1 MRYTKANVKTPVTIL
16 AASIAMALYLVP
28 VSVHA
33 QAATTVEDPQA
44 ADAKLTD
51 LDSVQVVGIRPSLQK
66 AAEVKKAASQVIDVI
81 TAEDVGKLPDDN
93 VAEALQRVPGVQITR
108 VFGEGQSVS
117 IRGLPQVRVE
127 VDGRTLLGWSA
138 RLSPPENEQLG
149 RSSGLD
155 TVPSGLFGRLEVRK
169 SPLASQVEGGLG
181 GSVNLVTPDP
191 LDYKSPVFLLRAK
204 ATHTEGAGGAEPAMS
219 GLLAGQFLDN
229 RFGMLLGFDYVNKT
243 TTTQAFERN
252 DFFATTTPLRD
263 LNGDGAN
270 DIGGDRLH
278 YEQFVTDRSRAG
290 VTFEAQFKAT
300 DRLTLKS
307 EFIYSELKTARKQ
320 DFLAWRYAGKPTT
333 NAVLQDNF
341 IVAGNSTGTLQQAG
355 LLRDEPTDSFIG
367 ALSASWSGERLMVD
381 ADLSYSEG
389 NLDQTIQQITL
400 DSINR
405 NIPGSFDYRA
415 GLVPSLDLGAFD
427 PANPANY
434 RASQVRANRLL
445 GTLDET
451 VAKIDFRYSADWGP
465 LTTISAGLRGRKLG
479 STTSATRSQLTP
491 TAAEIVPFLGTTD
504 AGLFLSDIGGRFP
517 RSFLTTL
524 IDKNWVIDR
533 VGGYP
538 LAPNASRDYDLEETS
553 TAGYLMAELEGE
565 IGTLPYRANVGVRV
579 VDTDM
584 EVDTF
589 LQTSATNLIP
599 VRDTNSYTNTLP
611 SANIVFYPSDDF
623 LVRVAVSKTMQQ
635 AGIRELAP
643 SIFVNQT
650 NRSATGGNAALE
662 PTIAKQADISLEY
675 YFSDDGLLALS
686 VFYKDVTD
694 LIAEQTVLQVFPGFE
709 DLGPIPYTRPDNI
722 GNAEVKG
729 FEIGYQTF
737 FDMLP
742 APFDG
747 FGLIANYTYS
757 DAVGGNGNPMV
768 GVSKNSF
775 NIIGLYEKERFS
787 ARLAYNQRDEA
798 AFSFT
803 QGRPNF
809 IDASSQV
816 DLQFGWKLNKRVSLQ
831 FIGANLIPGD
841 SATIEYSAIGPVAL
855 NSYALSETRY
865 SIGISAKF

>member
-1 MRYTKANVKTPVTIL
+1 MRTTKAVKKTPVTIL
-16 AASIAMALYLVP
+16 ALSIGLALQMNAL
-28 VSVHA
+28 SLSAQEAA
-33 QAATTVEDPQA
+33 QAAPLSTSEPTKL
-44 ADAKLTD
+44 DA
-51 LDSVQVVGIRPSLQK
+51 VQVVGIRPSLQK
-66 AAEVKKAASQVIDVI
+66 AAEVKKEASQVMDVI

-169 SPLASQVEGGLG
+169 SPIASQVEGGLG

-191 LDYKSPVFLLRAK
+191 LDYKSPVLLLRAK
-204 ATHTEGAGGAEPAMS
+204 ATYSEGSSDVEPAVS
-219 GLLAGQFLDN
+219 GLLAGQFMDN
-229 RFGMLLGFDYVNKT
+229 RFGMLLGFDYVNRI

-290 VTFEAQFKAT
+290 VTFEAEFKAT
-300 DRLTLKS
+300 DDLTLKS
-307 EFIYSELKTARKQ
+307 EFIYSKLKTAREQ
-320 DFLAWRYAGKPTT
+320 DFIAWRYAGKPTT

-367 ALSASWSGERLMVD
+367 AISGAWTGERLMVD

-400 DSINR
+400 DSLNR
-405 NIPGSFDYRA
+405 NIPGRFDYRA
-415 GLVPSLDLGAFD
+415 GVVPSLDLGSFD

-451 VAKIDFRYSADWGP
+451 VAKIDFRYSTDWGP
-465 LTTISAGLRGRKLG
+465 ITALSAGLRGRKLG
-479 STTSATRSQLTP
+479 STTTATRSQLTP

-504 AGLFLSDIGGRFP
+504 AGAFLSRINGSFP
-517 RSFLTTL
+517 RTFLTTL
-524 IDKNWVIDR
+524 IDKDWVIDR

-553 TAGYLMAELEGE
+553 SAGYLMAELEGA

-579 VDTDM
+579 VDTDL

-599 VRDTNSYTNTLP
+599 VRDTNSYRNTLP
-611 SANIVFYPSDDF
+611 SANIVFYPSKDF
-623 LVRVAVSKTMQQ
+623 LVRLAASKTMQQ

-650 NRSATGGNAALE
+650 NRSATGGNAALK
-662 PTIAKQADISLEY
+662 PTIATQADVSLEY
-675 YFSDDGLLALS
+675 YFSDDGLLAFS
-686 VFYKDVTD
+686 AFYKDVTD

-722 GNAEVKG
+722 GNAKVKG

-757 DAVGGNGNPMV
+757 DAEGDNGNPMV

-775 NIIGLYEKERFS
+775 NIVGLYEKERFS

-803 QGRPNF
+803 QGRPNY
-809 IDASSQV
+809 IDARSQL
-816 DLQFGWKLNKRVSLQ
+816 DLQFGWKLNSRFSLQ
-831 FIGANLIPGD
+831 FIGSNLMPDD

-855 NSYALSETRY
+855 NSYALSERRY

>member
-1 MRYTKANVKTPVTIL
+1 MQTRKNQRKTPVTVL
-16 AASIAMALYLVP
+16 ALSIGLALQLHVLTALAQDAVEPTP
-28 VSVHA
+28 V
-33 QAATTVEDPQA
+33 AAAEPSEL
-44 ADAKLTD
+44 DA
-51 LDSVQVVGIRPSLQK
+51 VQVVGIRPSLQK
-66 AAEVKKAASQVIDVI
+66 AAELKKEASQVIDVI

-169 SPLASQVEGGLG
+169 SPIASQVEGGLG

-191 LDYKSPVFLLRAK
+191 LDYQSPVFLLRAK
-204 ATHTEGAGGAEPAMS
+204 TTYSEGSGDLEPAVS
-219 GLLAGQFLDN
+219 GLLAGQFMDN
-229 RFGMLLGFDYVNKT
+229 RFGMLLGFDYLNRT

-252 DFFATTTPLRD
+252 DFFATATD
-263 LNGDGAN
+263 LNGDGTN

-300 DRLTLKS
+300 DNLTLKS

-320 DFLAWRYAGKPTT
+320 DFIAWRYAGRPTT
-333 NAVLQDNF
+333 NAVFEDNF

-367 ALSASWSGERLMVD
+367 ALSGRWIGEQLIVD

-405 NIPGSFDYRA
+405 TIPGRFDYRA
-415 GLVPSLDLGAFD
+415 GVVPSLDLGTFD

-465 LTTISAGLRGRKLG
+465 VTALHAGLRGRKLG
-479 STTSATRSQLTP
+479 STTTATRSQLTP
-491 TAAEIVPFLGTTD
+491 TPAEIAPFLGTTD
-504 AGLFLSDIGGRFP
+504 GGAFLSDIDGSFP

-524 IDKNWVIDR
+524 IDRNWVIDR

-553 TAGYLMAELEGE
+553 TAGYLMAELEGD
-565 IGTLPYRANVGVRV
+565 IGTLPYRANAGVRV
-579 VDTDM
+579 VDTDLK
-584 EVDTF
+584 VDTF

-599 VRDTNSYTNTLP
+599 VQDRNSYRNILP
-611 SANIVFYPSDDF
+611 SANIVFYPSEDF
-623 LVRVAVSKTMQQ
+623 LVRFAVSKTMQQ

-662 PTIAKQADISLEY
+662 PTIAKQADVSLEY
-675 YFSDDGLLALS
+675 YFSEDGLLSFSA
-686 VFYKDVTD
+686 FYKDVTD

-722 GNAEVKG
+722 GNAKVKG
-729 FEIGYQTF
+729 FEVGYQTF

-747 FGLIANYTYS
+747 FGLIANYTFS
-757 DAVGGNGNPMV
+757 DAEDDNGNPMV

-775 NIIGLYEKERFS
+775 NVIGLYEKERFS
-787 ARLAYNQRDEA
+787 ARLAYTQRDEA

-803 QGRPNF
+803 QGRPNY

-816 DLQFGWKLNKRVSLQ
+816 DLQFGWKLNDRFSLQ
-831 FIGANLIPGD
+831 FIASNLMPED
-841 SATIEYSAIGPVAL
+841 SATIEYSGIGPVAL
-855 NSYALSETRY
+855 NSYALSERRY
-865 SIGISAKF
+865 SIGISARF

>member
-1 MRYTKANVKTPVTIL
+1 MRNTKANVKTPVTML
-16 AASIAMALYLVP
+16 AASIAIALYLVP
-28 VSVHA
+28 FVAQA
-33 QAATTVEDPQA
+33 QAAATGKDPQA
-44 ADAKLTD
+44 ADTQLTD

-66 AAEVKKAASQVIDVI
+66 AAEVKKEASQVMDVI

-169 SPLASQVEGGLG
+169 SPIASQVEGGLG

-204 ATHTEGAGGAEPAMS
+204 ATYSEGSSDVEPAVS
-219 GLLAGQFLDN
+219 GLLAGQFMDN
-229 RFGMLLGFDYVNKT
+229 RFGMLLGFDYVDRT

-252 DFFATTTPLRD
+252 DFFSTSAD
-263 LNGDGAN
+263 LNGDGTKE
-270 DIGGDRLH
+270 IGGDRLH

-300 DRLTLKS
+300 DNLTLKS

-367 ALSASWSGERLMVD
+367 AFSGSWTGERLMVD

-415 GLVPSLDLGAFD
+415 GLIPSLDLGSFD

-465 LTTISAGLRGRKLG
+465 LTSLNAGLRARKLG
-479 STTSATRSQLTP
+479 STTTATRSQLTP
-491 TAAEIVPFLGTTD
+491 TAAEIAPFLGTTD
-504 AGLFLSDIGGRFP
+504 GGAFLSDIKGSFP
-517 RSFLTTL
+517 RTFLTTL
-524 IDKNWVIDR
+524 IDRDWVINR

-553 TAGYLMAELEGE
+553 TAGYLMAELEGD

-579 VDTDM
+579 VDTDL

-599 VRDTNSYTNTLP
+599 VRDTNSYRNTLP
-611 SANIVFYPSDDF
+611 SANIVFYPSEDF

-662 PTIAKQADISLEY
+662 PTIAKQADVSLEY
-675 YFSDDGLLALS
+675 YFSDDGLLAFS
-686 VFYKDVTD
+686 AFYKDVTD

-722 GNAEVKG
+722 GNAKVKG
-729 FEIGYQTF
+729 YEIGYHTF
-737 FDMLP
+737 FDTLP

-747 FGLIANYTYS
+747 FGLIANYTFS
-757 DAVGGNGNPMV
+757 DAEGDDGNPMV

-803 QGRPNF
+803 QGRPNY
-809 IDASSQV
+809 IDARSQL
-816 DLQFGWKLNKRVSLQ
+816 DIQFGWKLNNRFSLQ
-831 FIGANLIPGD
+831 FIGSNLMPDD

-855 NSYALSETRY
+855 NSYALSERRY